1 MSRAAQSRMT
11 PEAFEV
17 NRTWLAFRINQ
28 RPIESG
34 DGAHDIF
41 VLQDAGSMFIFG
53 TALGAANADGP
64 PEAEAESLLQR
75 AWSHREE
82 WPEELI
88 VPGHASGGNAFSR
101 VAARIGITVRAV
113 PEAKLSFYIKDVQTA
128 FEEYLSGGPA
138 GDV

>member
-1 MSRAAQSRMT
+1 MT

-28 RPIESG
+28 RPIQSG

-53 TALGAANADGP
+53 TALAAADADGP
-64 PEAEAESLLQR
+64 SEEDVERLLQR
-75 AWSHREE
+75 ARSHREE

-88 VPGHASGGNAFSR
+88 VPGRASGGSPFAR
-101 VAARIGITVRAV
+101 AAARIGIAVRAV
-113 PEAKLSFYIKDVQTA
+113 PEARLSFYIKDVQTS
-128 FEEYLSGGPA
+128 FEEYLSGGAA

>member
-1 MSRAAQSRMT
+1 MT

-53 TALGAANADGP
+53 TALAPADADGP
-64 PEAEAESLLQR
+64 LEQTRSACSKGLGRIERSGPKSSSFPAEPPAEVPSLVLQPEL
-75 AWSHREE
+75 
-82 WPEELI
+82 
-88 VPGHASGGNAFSR
+88 V
-101 VAARIGITVRAV
+101 
-113 PEAKLSFYIKDVQTA
+113 LS
-128 FEEYLSGGPA
+128 
-138 GDV
+138 